1 MMKKILLPASLGF
14 VGLVMVLLYFF
25 DFGKEALTV
34 KISNASYIM
43 PSVYKVYSNRKALN
57 GEYYFFKMLMTNNGT
72 SAMHD
77 VKVSYDIPGYIDWT
91 ELQTVPV
98 IYPGQHVVVACYPHF
113 KDDVVKKMTQSQE
126 TGDVKIEYNGGK
138 VKKESF
144 SFNMMGRNQF
154 VYTDIPADEVTSY
167 PDMMHNTQLLPCLVT
182 PEDPIVKYYTSQV
195 QDRFMKGEAASVE
208 NDPKQA
214 VKFLMELYDATRT
227 SRMVYS
233 GTEGIPTKLGDITAT
248 VQSARL
254 PREVITGNT
263 GLCIELSL
271 MYASVLKAAGLHPV
285 IFLIPGHAFPGILA
299 SDGYYAIEATGIGGQ
314 GLGTGHIMGPEEAFN
329 AGETE
334 LKTFITGW
342 QQGDT
347 RNIII
352 DVNNLEAAGV
362 VPMELPDDDFLRKKV
377 DEIAATFSGGGAS
390 SNPFPAT
397 TARTAERRPAR
408 ASSENRGSSGGNNG
422 TNTYSGA
429 ISFSYPGSWGRRDH
443 PYAQL
448 PALTGQVGTSDAQTG
463 VSIWNVVA
471 SSPDQALSIIRTQL
485 AAMGQNIQYQRTNYA
500 NGYTMYQGVTYYNGI
515 QRHWE
520 GVFRAGG
527 NGVVGITLGSPNFND
542 NQSLFNSI
550 ISTVR

>member
-1 MMKKILLPASLGF
+1 MKKILLPASLGF
-14 VGLVMVLLYFF
+14 VGLVLVMLYFF
-25 DFGKEALTV
+25 DFGKDALTV
-34 KISNASYIM
+34 KISNASYVM
-43 PSVYKVYSNRKALN
+43 PSVYKVYSNPKALN

-77 VKVSYDIPGYIDWT
+77 VKVSYDIPGFIDWT
-91 ELQTVPV
+91 ELQTIPV

-138 VKKESF
+138 VKKENF

-167 PDMMHNTQLLPCLVT
+167 PDLMHNTQLLPCLVT

-195 QDRFMKGEAASVE
+195 QDRFMKGEAASVD
-208 NDPKQA
+208 NDPKEA
-214 VKFLMELYDATRT
+214 VKFLMELYAATLA
-227 SRMVYS
+227 SKMVYS
-233 GTEGIPTKLGDITAT
+233 GTEGVPTKMGDVNTT

-299 SDGYYAIEATGIGGQ
+299 SDGYYAIEATGCGGQ
-314 GLGTGHIMGPEEAFN
+314 GLGGSLNPQQAFQR
-329 AGETE
+329 GEDE
-334 LKTFITGW
+334 LKTFLTTLN
-342 QQGDT
+342 QGDT

-352 DVNNLEAAGV
+352 DVNNLESAGV
-362 VPMELPDDDFLRKKV
+362 IPMELPDDDFLRKKV
-377 DEIAATFSGGGAS
+377 DDIAATFSGGGSTSA
-390 SNPFPAT
+390 PFPTA
-397 TARTAERRPAR
+397 TARTPERRPAPAR
-408 ASSENRGSSGGNNG
+408 SSGGNRNSESG
-422 TNTYSGA
+422 NSGSNMYSGA

-443 PYAQL
+443 PFTQL
-448 PALTGQVGTSDAQTG
+448 PTLMAQVGTSDAQTG
-463 VSIWNVVA
+463 ISIWNVTA
-471 SSPDQALSIIRTQL
+471 SSPDQALYVIRTEL
-485 AAMGQNIQYQRTNYA
+485 ATMGQYIQYQRTNYA
-500 NGYTMYQGVTYYNGI
+500 NGYTMYQGVTTYNGI
-515 QRHWE
+515 QRRWE
-520 GVFRAGG
+520 GVFRTGG
-527 NGVVGITLGSPNFND
+527 NGIVGITLGSPDFSG

-550 ISTVR
+550 IRTVR